1 MEVVKEKEGKGR
13 EPNEES
19 KPENEGE
26 RERGGG
32 ALRKGGR
39 EEGRNCFVLASL
51 THSLSPSFYHF
62 SLSLLFPSLTN
73 VVPRQVNR
81 TEHSNGSEGLEKR
94 QTDSI
99 WKWRRKGMR

>member
-62 SLSLLFPSLTN
+62 SLSLSFF
-73 VVPRQVNR
+73 
-81 TEHSNGSEGLEKR
+81 
-94 QTDSI
+94 
-99 WKWRRKGMR
+99 RR